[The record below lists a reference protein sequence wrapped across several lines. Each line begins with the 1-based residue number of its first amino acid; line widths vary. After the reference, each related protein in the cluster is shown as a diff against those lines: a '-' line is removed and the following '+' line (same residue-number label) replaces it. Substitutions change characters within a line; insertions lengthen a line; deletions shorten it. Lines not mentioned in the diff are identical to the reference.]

1 MAYATIDDLALRLGP
16 VRYVQLTDDEGTG
29 NPNVPRAA
37 EALAAGEAEVDSRL
51 AARYRT
57 PVDVSTEPQ
66 AAALLKGLALDL
78 AEYRLHARQPPVPE
92 DIRLKA
98 TAARQWLADLV
109 AGRAHL
115 PLLQPAPGNT
125 SRGLAADTSGPSRV
139 FRREEESGSGS
150 GVSGLG

>member
-1 MAYATIDDLALRLGP
+1 MSYATIDDLALRLGP

-37 EALAAGEAEVDSRL
+37 EALAAGEAEIDSRL

-57 PVDVSTEPQ
+57 PVDVSGEAQ

-92 DIRLKA
+92 DIRQKA
-98 TAARQWLADLV
+98 TAVRQWLADLV

-115 PLLQPAPGNT
+115 PLAQPAAENT
-125 SRGLAADTSGPSRV
+125 SRGLAAERSGPGRV
-139 FRREEESGSGS
+139 FRWDDDGTATDD
-150 GVSGLG
+150 